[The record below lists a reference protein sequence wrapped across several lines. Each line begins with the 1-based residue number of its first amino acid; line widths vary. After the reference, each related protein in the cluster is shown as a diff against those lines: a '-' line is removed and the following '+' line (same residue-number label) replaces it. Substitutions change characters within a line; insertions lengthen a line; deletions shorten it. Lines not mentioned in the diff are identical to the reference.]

1 MIECV
6 ALVTAWLGI
15 ESLIDELLQMND
27 FLNEN
32 KYNAILIIFLISHS
46 AFFLIAFLQCA
57 FYNFFNQ
64 FTLIVRLIGES
75 CLNVFMYF
83 FGVLMWKLYWDVG
96 YLIVDLTSNRILCY
110 LCANVFSFC
119 VAMMIGVG
127 GVLTGPSVLTF
138 DGDKKHNNVYFDIE
152 YLSVILK
159 VCFQVIFKKD
169 LTNDKKVINFY
180 FIF

>member
-1 MIECV
+1 
-6 ALVTAWLGI
+6 
-15 ESLIDELLQMND
+15 
-27 FLNEN
+27 
-32 KYNAILIIFLISHS
+32 
-46 AFFLIAFLQCA
+46 
-57 FYNFFNQ
+57 
-64 FTLIVRLIGES
+64 
-75 CLNVFMYF
+75 
-83 FGVLMWKLYWDVG
+83 
-96 YLIVDLTSNRILCY
+96 
-110 LCANVFSFC
+110 
-119 VAMMIGVG
+119 MMIGVG